1 MGSQN
6 MSAKLV
12 VTPGSGVNPHYF
24 SDGNNTAPW
33 LELGMTEQ
41 QAKEYLGA
49 VSGILAHPN
58 AVVDLRI
65 TGAFEYFDALDAQL
79 ARAVA
84 GEVTSQAGAGP
95 GREGLERNHRPP
107 GPRSA
112 EEAVP
117 AAVGPADAVTPLV
130 SSCR

>member
-6 MSAKLV
+6 MSANLV

-33 LELGMTEQ
+33 LALGMSEQ

-65 TGAFEYFDALDAQL
+65 TGAFEYFDTLDAQL

-84 GEVTSQAGAGP
+84 GELTSQAALDQVAKDWNAITDRL
-95 GREGLERNHRPP
+95 GRDQQKTLYRQQLGLP
-107 GPRSA
+107 
-112 EEAVP
+112 
-117 AAVGPADAVTPLV
+117 TP
-130 SSCR
+130 

>member
-1 MGSQN
+1 MGNQN

-12 VTPGSGVNPHYF
+12 VTPGSGVNPHYY
-24 SDGNNTAPW
+24 SDANNPEPW
-33 LELGMTEQ
+33 LALGMSEQ

-84 GEVTSQAGAGP
+84 GEVTSQQALDQVAKDWNAITDRL
-95 GREGLERNHRPP
+95 GRDQQKKLYRQQLGLPTE
-107 GPRSA
+107 
-112 EEAVP
+112 
-117 AAVGPADAVTPLV
+117 
-130 SSCR
+130 